1 MPSIFYDGDIVE
13 NLVMP
18 KEIFNGSIR
27 ERKRW
32 AAEALTDYIVQKH
45 GKRFSCSVS
54 ESLSHN
60 GKVTGTQGNIRLQ
73 DKEITYMLVE
83 PNNSRGEIHIVKKE
97 KNISEEANAYDF
109 LEYQT
114 KQSEQLQGFK
124 NNPFGKLAGLLLP
137 K

>member
-13 NLVMP
+13 NIVMP
-18 KEIFNGSIR
+18 KEIFNGFIR

-32 AAEALTDYIVQKH
+32 ATEALTDYIVQKH

-54 ESLSHN
+54 ESLSRN

-73 DKEITYMLVE
+73 DKEIIYMLVE

-97 KNISEEANAYDF
+97 KNLSEANDYDVA
-109 LEYQT
+109 EYQVK
-114 KQSEQLQGFK
+114 KQEQLAGFK
-124 NNPFGKLAGLLLP
+124 NNPFSKLAGLLLP